1 MTAPSSP
8 PKPNENPEAF
18 LKAMAHHAIAAA
30 KPDFGSVDLPA
41 RPKGRVIVVGAGKA
55 AASMAESFEA
65 HWKGRA
71 EGLVITR
78 YGHATPTKSIEVVE
92 AAHPIPDKAG
102 VAASARLLE
111 LVQSAGPQD
120 LVIALMSGGASSL
133 MSLPCAGVSLSQKQ
147 EICQRL
153 LRSGADIT
161 EINTVRCN
169 LSSLKAGRLAAA
181 TTAPVVTY
189 IISDVAGD
197 DLRMIG
203 SGPTL
208 PAVATPQQSLDVLR
222 RYKIDIPADIRDAI
236 LANKVPTIA
245 AGQTVLMG
253 SGRTVLNAA
262 TQFSKAHGLDVLD
275 LGDAV
280 VGEAREVGRAISG
293 VAVAIAAGN
302 HPVRP
307 PAVILS
313 GGETSVTVRG
323 DGRGGRN
330 AEFLLGFASYIRGAA
345 NIWSVA
351 VDTDGIDGMEDN
363 AGACVSPEIMQKA
376 SVSDMEDALKRNDAY
391 GFFEKVDGL
400 IFTGPTLTNVNDFRA
415 TLILPSEGNQS

>member
-1 MTAPSSP
+1 MTETCSFAAPHDA
-8 PKPNENPEAF
+8 PEAF
-18 LKAMAHHAIAAA
+18 LKALAHHAIAAA
-30 KPDFGSVDLPA
+30 KPNFGSVDLPV

-55 AASMAESFEA
+55 AASMAASFEA
-65 HWKGRA
+65 HWRVPV

-78 YGHATPTKSIEVVE
+78 YGHATPTKYIEVVE
-92 AAHPIPDKAG
+92 AAHPIPDEAG

-111 LVQSAGPQD
+111 IVKGAGPQD
-120 LVIALMSGGASSL
+120 LVVVLMSGGASSL
-133 MSLPCAGVSLSQKQ
+133 LSLPCAGISLAHKQ
-147 EICQRL
+147 DICHQL

-181 TTAPVVTY
+181 TSAPIVTY

-197 DLRMIG
+197 DLRTIG

-208 PAVATPQQSLDVLR
+208 PAVASPEQSFEVLR
-222 RYKIDIPADIRDAI
+222 RYGIDISEEIRGAI
-236 LANKVPTIA
+236 LANEAPEIA

-253 SGRTVLNAA
+253 SGRTVLDAA
-262 TQFSKAHGLDVLD
+262 TGFSKASGLSVLD

-293 VAVAIAAGN
+293 VAAAIAARN

-307 PAVILS
+307 PAIILS

-330 AEFLLGFASYIRGAA
+330 AEFLLGLASNLRGAA

-363 AGACVSPEIMQKA
+363 AGAVVTPGIVQNA
-376 SVSDMEDALKRNDAY
+376 SIAEMEDALARNDAY
-391 GFFEKVDGL
+391 GFFERIGGL
-400 IFTGPTLTNVNDFRA
+400 LFTGPTLTNVNDFRA
-415 TLILPSEGNQS
+415 TLVLAD